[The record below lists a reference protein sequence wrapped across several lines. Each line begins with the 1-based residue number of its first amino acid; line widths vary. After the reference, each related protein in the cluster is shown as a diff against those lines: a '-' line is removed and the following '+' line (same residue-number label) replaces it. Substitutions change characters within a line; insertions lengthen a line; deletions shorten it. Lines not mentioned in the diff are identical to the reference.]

1 MNKEQINY
9 KERLS
14 VTEDNE
20 AGDEIMHI
28 DSSRK
33 DQES

>member
-1 MNKEQINY
+1 MNREQSHY

-14 VTEDNE
+14 LTEDDGG
-20 AGDEIMHI
+20 GDEIMHI